1 LNAPD
6 FAAVLQNTVVPA
18 PAAEG
23 SDFLS
28 RFYPHIGLD
37 SLLKRH
43 EKTSP
48 NGFCLLIR
56 GNENLPKGYENNRKL
71 SSEIFV
77 KLADFFDEIPMAR
90 LQNKIYNGAGPDLLI
105 PGASGMW
112 GMDFE
117 RAEAKM
123 IELK

>member
-1 LNAPD
+1 
-6 FAAVLQNTVVPA
+6 LQNTIVPA

-48 NGFCLLIR
+48 NEFCLLIR
-56 GNENLPKGYENNRKL
+56 GNENLPKEYENNRKL
-71 SSEIFV
+71 SSKIFV
-77 KLADFFDEIPMAR
+77 KVAGFLSDISVSLRSAEIR
-90 LQNKIYNGAGPDLLI
+90 DCLI
-105 PGASGMW
+105 PDKSESESRSNVLKKTFAISG
-112 GMDFE
+112 
-117 RAEAKM
+117 RT
-123 IELK
+123 